1 MSARL
6 KQRLKQLKFISS
18 MFSMAMD
25 EFNNVMGPETI
36 QTIFRLIGE
45 SQGAMVESR
54 IKEKFKIDSWTPE
67 LFKEIIVKNVIDPAV
82 GEGQSEIKVNGNTLT
97 VIIKDC
103 PFKRAGIKIDNKF
116 FCTYTEGLIDTI
128 AKNAFS
134 NTQFKSV
141 ELKSE
146 KPCDCTFD
154 ITLD

>member
-1 MSARL
+1 MSAGL
-6 KQRLKQLKFISS
+6 KARLKQLKFISS

-45 SQGAMVESR
+45 RQGEAVEKR
-54 IKEKFKIDSWTPE
+54 VKEKNNVDKWTPE
-67 LFKEIIVKNVIDPAV
+67 LFQEIIIKDVIDPAV
-82 GEGQSEIKVNGNTLT
+82 GEGKTEIKVSGNKIT

-116 FCTYTEGLIDTI
+116 YCTYTEGLIDTI
-128 AKNAFS
+128 SKKAFE

-141 ELKSE
+141 ELRSE
-146 KPCDCTFD
+146 KPCDCKFE
-154 ITLD
+154 ITLE